1 MHTSLSL
8 DWSLQVRK
16 LSTYETRTRDSQVT
30 SRMMNISVTTELL
43 MAPEKSE
50 LRDWRDITLI
60 HDVDVDEPLCCEEH
74 VTGTGT
80 GRVGGA
86 GRAGIKS
93 SSSYK

>member
-1 MHTSLSL
+1 
-8 DWSLQVRK
+8 
-16 LSTYETRTRDSQVT
+16 
-30 SRMMNISVTTELL
+30 MMNISVTTELL

-86 GRAGIKS
+86 GIKS
-93 SSSYK
+93 NSSYK

>member
-60 HDVDVDEPLCCEEH
+60 HDVDVDEPLCCEELA
-74 VTGTGT
+74 TGTDT
-80 GRVGGA
+80 VRVGGA
-86 GRAGIKS
+86 GSGD
-93 SSSYK
+93 

>member
-30 SRMMNISVTTELL
+30 SRMLNISITTELL

-50 LRDWRDITLI
+50 FRDWWDITLI
-60 HDVDVDEPLCCEEH
+60 HDVDVDESLCCE
-74 VTGTGT
+74 
-80 GRVGGA
+80 
-86 GRAGIKS
+86 
-93 SSSYK
+93 

>member
-1 MHTSLSL
+1 
-8 DWSLQVRK
+8 
-16 LSTYETRTRDSQVT
+16 
-30 SRMMNISVTTELL
+30 MMNISVTTELL

-80 GRVGGA
+80 CRLGGERGLKVVPA
-86 GRAGIKS
+86 INRKVIS
-93 SSSYK
+93 H

>member
-43 MAPEKSE
+43 MAPEKE
-50 LRDWRDITLI
+50 RAQRL
-60 HDVDVDEPLCCEEH
+60 
-74 VTGTGT
+74 
-80 GRVGGA
+80 A
-86 GRAGIKS
+86 GHNIDT
-93 SSSYK
+93 

>member
-30 SRMMNISVTTELL
+30 SRMMNISVTIELL

-60 HDVDVDEPLCCEEH
+60 HDVDVDEPLCCE
-74 VTGTGT
+74 
-80 GRVGGA
+80 
-86 GRAGIKS
+86 
-93 SSSYK
+93 